1 MGKTVMAARSTF
13 SFAVAAAL
21 AATLVFSSHGNAAEV
36 TLRAVSAFPLNT
48 QFGKP
53 FKTFV
58 DEVNKRGKGIVKINL
73 LGGPETMPPAES
85 ANAVRNGVVD
95 IAWTPPNY
103 YANLLPEASAMAF
116 GNLAPSELH
125 KNGGWAFL
133 EELHAKKVNAYLL
146 SAFGWGIK
154 HHLYLVKPVKSLAD
168 LKGLKIRPAPGMQD
182 FFAALGASNVSMMP
196 GEVYTGLER
205 HVIDGY
211 SWPLW
216 GVNDLGWNR
225 VTKQRIDPGYGGVQV
240 NALVNLNTW
249 NKLSDA
255 QRKFLSDMAAWF
267 DDYAAKTIAA
277 TNAAEAKKQAA
288 SGIQVLKLSDA
299 EAKHMTDTFST
310 VMWQTIKKEA
320 PQDADKLK
328 SYLVQ

>member
-1 MGKTVMAARSTF
+1 MVPRSTF
-13 SFAVAAAL
+13 GFAVAATL
-21 AATLVFSSHGNAAEV
+21 AATLLLSSQGNAAEV

-53 FKTFV
+53 FKAFV
-58 DEVNKRGKGIVKINL
+58 DEVNKRGQGILKINL
-73 LGGPETMPPAES
+73 LGGPETMPAAED
-85 ANAVRNGVVD
+85 ANAVHNGVVD

-116 GNLAPSELH
+116 TDVSPASLR
-125 KNGGWAFL
+125 KNGGWDFL

-146 SAFGWGIK
+146 NAFGWGIK

-168 LKGLKIRPAPGMQD
+168 IKGLKIRPAPGMQD

-216 GVNDLGWNR
+216 GVNDLGWSR
-225 VTKQRIDPGYGGVQV
+225 VTKQRLDPGYGGVQV
-240 NALVNLNTW
+240 NSIINLDKW
-249 NKLSDA
+249 KKLTPA
-255 QRKFLSDMAAWF
+255 QRKFLNDMRTWF

-277 TNAAEAKKQAA
+277 TNEAEAKKQAA
-288 SGIQVLKLSDA
+288 AGIAVLKLSDA
-299 EAKHMTDTFST
+299 DAKRMTDAFST
-310 VMWQTIKKEA
+310 TMWAAMKKQA
-320 PQDADKLK
+320 PDDADKLK